1 MPYIS
6 YPQIYAWIPK
16 PKVEDAL
23 DDDGDG
29 VADPGSLDQIIAN
42 ACQEVDGYLQG
53 RYAVPFSSVIPSVV
67 QAAAIAF
74 ACEAIAARREAI
86 GEKNPF
92 AAKALLY
99 RGTAANPGLLT
110 RISNRE
116 LPLDVS
122 ETETITPGAVIKE
135 EAPINASFR

>member
-1 MPYIS
+1 MAYIV
-6 YPQIYAWIPK
+6 YAQIYAWIPQ
-16 PKVEDAL
+16 PKVNDAL

-29 VADPGSLDQIIAN
+29 KADAGALDQIIAN

-53 RYAVPFSSVIPSVV
+53 RYPVPFAGVVPSVV

-92 AAKALLY
+92 AQKALLY

-110 RISNRE
+110 KIANRE

-122 ETETITPGAVIKE
+122 EAESITPGGVVCE
-135 EAPINASFR
+135 EAPWNASLR